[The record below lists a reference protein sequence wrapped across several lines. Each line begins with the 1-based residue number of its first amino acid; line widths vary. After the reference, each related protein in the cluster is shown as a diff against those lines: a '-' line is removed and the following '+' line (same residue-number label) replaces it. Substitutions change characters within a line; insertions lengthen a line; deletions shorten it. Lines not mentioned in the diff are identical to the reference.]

1 MGIFSLLNDPETFL
15 FSLVLSLPGILL
27 ALCGHEAAHGWV
39 ALKCGDP
46 TAKLYGRVTLN
57 PARHI
62 DPAGFLCMLFVGF
75 GWARPVPVNP
85 MNFRHGRRDDLKVS
99 LAGICANL
107 LMCLIGFLM
116 LTGLFSMALNR
127 VPNYEDRKPREYV
140 YWMEY
145 DDETILVAEKQQMG
159 LTMKEAFKMSSGI
172 WSFGNGSGAYYDVV
186 ELLIDP
192 VLGSFWGYI
201 YQIIERFMMV
211 NLSLAVFNLIPVPP
225 LDGYHVLND
234 LLLKRPLFAPQK
246 AARIGSSVLLAL
258 ILLGNMSDKL
268 DIISIVIRFIQN
280 HVFDGL
286 TSLSYGVMSLLSVV

>member
-62 DPAGFLCMLFVGF
+62 DPVGFLCMLFVGF

>member
-39 ALKCGDP
+39 AFKCGDP

-62 DPAGFLCMLFVGF
+62 DPVGFLCMLFVGF